1 MKYYGNQNDFGALS
15 AEDASFAKRAAEEAL
30 KEEKDR
36 RREERA
42 RKYTGTHTT
51 MPIEDR
57 EMQKRWLKVAK
68 EHDRDRVRGGV
79 SWYMLVLLGFKTG
92 LRIGDLCKLKVAD
105 VRGRERISIVA
116 QKTGK
121 TTDVRLHDATRKA
134 IDAALKDC
142 DDEDWVLE
150 SRQRNRTKGG
160 RKPISRQ
167 RCYGI
172 MKEIAEKTGFQE
184 HVGCHTLRK
193 TFAWNY
199 YTTCDNLPELQKVL
213 NHSSQEATIHYLGL
227 DRKKIDRTIL
237 DMPDDV

>member
-1 MKYYGNQNDFGALS
+1 MKYRGQNDFGAVS
-15 AEDASFAKRAAEEAL
+15 AEDAGFAVQAAEEAL
-30 KEEKDR
+30 QEEKNR

-51 MPIEDR
+51 MPIENR
-57 EMQKRWLKVAK
+57 EMQRKWLKAAK
-68 EHDRDRVRGGV
+68 EHDMNRVRGGV

-92 LRIGDLCKLKVAD
+92 LRIGDLCRLKVAD
-105 VRGRERISIVA
+105 VRGRERVSIVA

-121 TTDVRLHDATRKA
+121 VTDVALQDSARKA
-134 IDAALKDC
+134 IDAALKGRDGN
-142 DDEDWVLE
+142 DWVLE
-150 SRQRNRTKGG
+150 SRQRRRGKGD

-172 MKEIAEKTGFQE
+172 MKEIAKMTGFQE
-184 HVGCHTLRK
+184 HVGCHTMRK

-199 YTTCDNLPELQKVL
+199 YTTCGNINELQKVL

-227 DRKKIDRTIL
+227 DRKKIDRTIH